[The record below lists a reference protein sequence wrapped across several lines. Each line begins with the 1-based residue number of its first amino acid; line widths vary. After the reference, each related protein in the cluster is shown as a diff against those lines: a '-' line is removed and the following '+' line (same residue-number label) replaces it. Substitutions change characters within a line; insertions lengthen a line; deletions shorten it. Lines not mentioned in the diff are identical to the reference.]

1 MDDLTQRSGTI
12 VRRSSCFG
20 VLGFVFSSCLLI
32 LGGLASSALAVV
44 PTPVVVGPLASD
56 PRGSPSR
63 DYTFLATDLDLAGRG
78 YVEQEFFFSG
88 TGNYYDTPNPFPIG
102 AGLGT
107 TPTANIV
114 SSGHPY
120 ASRMVVR
127 RPLDL
132 HNFNGT
138 VIVEWQNVT
147 SGYDIEALWFRTHEF
162 ILRDGYA
169 WIGISAQQA
178 GVNGV
183 PNGLKAWS
191 PLRYGALNMPNSGS
205 DPDLLSYDIFA
216 QGIQAARS
224 VPAVMGGLPVS
235 KVIATGVSQSAGRLS
250 VYVNAVLPRDT
261 SVIDAALLYVGGT
274 KVREDLSIPVLKLL
288 SETELAAP
296 QVNEIPSLQPDTD
309 KIRVW
314 EMAGTSHSD
323 WASFVVRYALLR
335 RDLQAIPLFDS
346 CNLPSRS
353 RIPDR
358 YVIAAAIDGIGDWIE
373 GVQPPHAP
381 SLVLPVTRNQFGNAL
396 GGIRLAP
403 FAVPVATDQ
412 GPNSGP
418 GTCFLNGVHIPFET
432 EVVDSL
438 YPSHQA
444 YVQAIRHAADQNL
457 ADGFLLKDDAQELIA
472 NAQASTIGNGLS
484 CGPSRPLCANF
495 KQFPLNPSTS
505 ILRDH
510 TQLYYF
516 RGGEELLAAMDQA
529 STWVATGY
537 SQTEQ
542 VDAKSQRESKKS
554 FSRAIGFLQV
564 YIDKVQH
571 MANAGRAAPES
582 AALLI
587 DYANA
592 LIAMLT
598 PLT

>member
-1 MDDLTQRSGTI
+1 MFSFC
-12 VRRSSCFG
+12 V
-20 VLGFVFSSCLLI
+20 VLI
-32 LGGLASSALAVV
+32 GGLTSSARAVV

-56 PRGSPSR
+56 PRGSPSHN
-63 DYTFLATDLDLAGRG
+63 YTFLATDLDLASRG

-88 TGNYYDTPNPFPIG
+88 AGNYYDTPNPFPIG

-107 TPTANIV
+107 TPTANVV

-120 ASRMVVR
+120 ESRMVVR
-127 RPLDL
+127 RPIDP
-132 HNFNGT
+132 HNFNGK

-169 WIGISAQQA
+169 WVGISAQQG
-178 GVNGV
+178 GVNTA
-183 PNGLKAWS
+183 PNGLKGWS
-191 PLRYGALNMPNSGS
+191 PIRYGSLNVPNTGAA
-205 DPDLLSYDIFA
+205 DQDLLSYDIFA
-216 QGIQAARS
+216 QGIQAVRS
-224 VPAVMGGLPVS
+224 VPAVLGGLPVS
-235 KVIATGVSQSAGRLS
+235 RVIATGVSQSAGRLS
-250 VYVNAVLPRDT
+250 VYVNAVLPRDVP
-261 SVIDAALLYVGGT
+261 VIDAALLYVGGT
-274 KVREDLSIPVLKLL
+274 KVRDDLSIPVLKLL

-314 EMAGTSHSD
+314 EKAGASHSD
-323 WASFVVRYALLR
+323 WASFVVRYALLI
-335 RDLQAIPLFDS
+335 RDLPAVALFDS

-358 YVIAAAIDGIGDWIE
+358 YVIAAGIDAIGKWFS

-381 SLVLPVTRNQFGNAL
+381 SLVLPVTRDQFGNAL

-403 FAVPVATDQ
+403 FAIPVATDQ

-432 EVVDSL
+432 ALVDSL

-444 YVQAIRHAADQNL
+444 YVQAIRQAADQNV
-457 ADGFLLKDDAQELIA
+457 ADGFLLKDDAQELVA
-472 NAQASTIGNGLS
+472 NANSSTIGNGLS

-510 TQLYYF
+510 TQFYYF
-516 RGGEELLAAMDQA
+516 RGGEELLASMDQA
-529 STWVATGY
+529 NTWVATGY
-537 SQTEQ
+537 SQAGQ
-542 VDAKSQRESKKS
+542 SDARSQREAKKS
-554 FSRAIGFLQV
+554 FARAIGFLQV
-564 YIDKVQH
+564 YIDKVQQ
-571 MANAGRAAPES
+571 MENDGRAAPES

-587 DYANA
+587 DYANT
-592 LIAMLT
+592 LIAKLR

>member
-1 MDDLTQRSGTI
+1 MFTKCSGRSRKT
-12 VRRSSCFG
+12 V
-20 VLGFVFSSCLLI
+20 GFVFSLCI
-32 LGGLASSALAVV
+32 LVLSGVASSALAVV
-44 PTPVVVGPLASD
+44 PTPLVTGPLASD

-63 DYTFLATDLDLAGRG
+63 NYTFLATDLDLASRG

-88 TGNYYDTPNPFPIG
+88 AGNYYDTPNPFPIG

-120 ASRMVVR
+120 KSRMVVR
-127 RPLDL
+127 RPIDP
-132 HNFNGT
+132 HKFNGT

-169 WIGISAQQA
+169 WIGISAQGA
-178 GVNGV
+178 GVYAV

-191 PLRYGALNMPNSGS
+191 PVRYGSLDVPNTGAADS
-205 DPDLLSYDIFA
+205 DLLSYDIFA

-224 VPAVMGGLPVS
+224 VTAVLGGLPV
-235 KVIATGVSQSAGRLS
+235 KRVIATGVSQSAGRLS
-250 VYVNAVLPRDT
+250 VYVNAVHPRDLAI
-261 SVIDAALLYVGGT
+261 IDAALLYVGGT
-274 KVREDLSIPVLKLL
+274 KIRDDLSIPVMKLL

-314 EMAGTSHSD
+314 ETAGTSHSD
-323 WASFVVRYALLR
+323 WASFVVRYALLK
-335 RDLQAIPLFDS
+335 RDLPAIPLFDS
-346 CNLPSRS
+346 CNQPSRS

-358 YVIAAAIDGIGDWIE
+358 YVIAAAIDAIGKWFV
-373 GVQPPHAP
+373 GVQPPHSP
-381 SLVLPVTRNQFGNAL
+381 SLVSGSPLAVQRDAFGNAL
-396 GGIRLAP
+396 GGIRLAS
-403 FAVPVATDQ
+403 FAVPVALDQ

-432 EVVDSL
+432 ATVDSL
-438 YPSHQA
+438 YSSHQV
-444 YVQAIRHAADQNL
+444 YVQAVRQAADQNL
-457 ADGFLLKDDAQELIA
+457 ADGFLLKDDAKELVA
-472 NAQASTIGNGLS
+472 NANSSVIGNGLS

-495 KQFPLNPSTS
+495 KQFPLNPSSS

-510 TQLYYF
+510 TQFYYF
-516 RGGEELLAAMDQA
+516 VGGEELLATMDQA
-529 STWVATGY
+529 NQWVATGY
-537 SQTEQ
+537 SQAEQ
-542 VDAKSQRESKKS
+542 PDAKSQTESRKT
-554 FSRAIGFLQV
+554 FSRAIGFLQS
-564 YIDKVQH
+564 YIDKVQQ
-571 MANAGRAAPES
+571 MASDGRAAPES

-587 DYANA
+587 DYANT
-592 LIAMLT
+592 LITKLQ

>member
-1 MDDLTQRSGTI
+1 MFGEYVERSRRPLATLVLSLCAVVIGSLT
-12 VRRSSCFG
+12 
-20 VLGFVFSSCLLI
+20 
-32 LGGLASSALAVV
+32 SSALAVV

-63 DYTFLATDLDLAGRG
+63 DYTFLATDLDLASRG

-88 TGNYYDTPNPFPIG
+88 AGNYYDTPNPFPIG

-107 TPTANIV
+107 APTANIV

-120 ASRMVVR
+120 KSRMVVR
-127 RPLDL
+127 RPVDP
-132 HNFNGT
+132 HQFNGT

-162 ILRDGYA
+162 LLRDGYV
-169 WIGISAQQA
+169 WVGISAQQG
-178 GVNGV
+178 GVNTA

-191 PLRYGALNMPNSGS
+191 PTRYASLNVPNTGAADN
-205 DPDLLSYDIFA
+205 DLLSYDIFA
-216 QGIQAARS
+216 QGIQAVRNS
-224 VPAVMGGLPVS
+224 PAVLGGLPVGR
-235 KVIATGVSQSAGRLS
+235 VIATGVSQSAGRLS
-250 VYVNAVLPRDT
+250 VYVNAVLPRDAP
-261 SVIDAALLYVGGT
+261 VIDAALLYVGGT
-274 KVREDLSIPVLKLL
+274 KVRDDLGIPVLKLL

-323 WASFVVRYALLR
+323 WASFVVRYALLI
-335 RDLQAIPLFDS
+335 RDLPATPLFDS

-358 YVIAAAIDGIGDWIE
+358 YVIAAAIDAIGKWIG

-381 SLVLPVTRNQFGNAL
+381 SLVLPVTRDPFGNAL

-403 FAVPVATDQ
+403 FTVPIATDQ

-432 EVVDSL
+432 AVVDSL

-444 YVQAIRHAADQNL
+444 YVQAIRQAADKNV
-457 ADGFLLKDDAQELIA
+457 ADGFLLKDDAQELVA
-472 NAQASTIGNGLS
+472 NAISAAVGNGLS
-484 CGPSRPLCANF
+484 CGPSRPLCANL

-510 TQLYYF
+510 TQFYYF
-516 RGGEELLAAMDQA
+516 RGGEELLASMDQA
-529 STWVATGY
+529 NTWVATGY
-537 SQTEQ
+537 SQAEQ
-542 VDAKSQRESKKS
+542 SDAKSQREARKS
-554 FSRAIGFLQV
+554 FARAIGFLQV
-564 YIDKVQH
+564 YIDKVQQ
-571 MANAGRAAPES
+571 MESDGRAAPES

-587 DYANA
+587 DYANT
-592 LIAMLT
+592 LIAKLV